1 VHTHNVAQEQRTN
14 APAQHTAPEG
24 EAMYEGAVQN
34 LIDELG
40 RLPGVGPK
48 SAQRIAF
55 HILNA
60 DAADMA
66 RLANAI
72 STVKT
77 SVSFCEEC
85 GNVSETKLC
94 TICRDERRDPSV
106 LCVVEE
112 SKDVVAI
119 ERTRSF
125 TGRYHVLGGAINP
138 LAGVGPEQ
146 LRIRELVSRLADERI
161 QEIILAMDPNLEGEA
176 TATYLSRMLVPL
188 GVRLSRLASGLPVGG
203 DLEYADEITLGRAL
217 EGRRVI
223 SEGTAVAHT
232 AAEDFERVNREE
244 EQEREQAAQVQAQEA
259 KQSRR
264 RWNSSMFDD
273 LDSAVSAPEA
283 PAGVQG
289 TVDEQLIE
297 QVLQE
302 AEESGNKESGE
313 EESGDEESRPEGSP
327 ANSGAV
333 STSEATESAPDL
345 GEDSGEE
352 ALASAASEPASEPVE
367 APVAEQSEDAP
378 EVFRTP
384 DYEEKIRSI
393 QNAPLRTPKPDV
405 PPLPGVTYV
414 NPWT

>member
-1 VHTHNVAQEQRTN
+1 
-14 APAQHTAPEG
+14 
-24 EAMYEGAVQN
+24 MYEGAVQN

-176 TATYLSRMLVPL
+176 TATYLSRILVPL

-223 SEGTAVAHT
+223 SEGTAAAHT

-273 LDSAVSAPEA
+273 LDSDSAASRTEA
-283 PAGVQG
+283 PATEGVQG

-297 QVLQE
+297 RVLQE
-302 AEESGNKESGE
+302 AEKSGDKESGE
-313 EESGDEESRPEGSP
+313 EESRCEGSP
-327 ANSGAV
+327 TDSGAG
-333 STSEATESAPDL
+333 STPESAEAEVTPDL

-352 ALASAASEPASEPVE
+352 ASASAASEPASEPTE
-367 APVAEQSEDAP
+367 APATEQAEDTP

>member
-1 VHTHNVAQEQRTN
+1 
-14 APAQHTAPEG
+14 
-24 EAMYEGAVQN
+24 MYEGAVQN

-94 TICRDERRDPSV
+94 TICRDECRDPSV

-223 SEGTAVAHT
+223 SEGTAAAHT

-273 LDSAVSAPEA
+273 LDSEDSAVSRTEA

-297 QVLQE
+297 RVLQE
-302 AEESGNKESGE
+302 AEESGNKESGA
-313 EESGDEESRPEGSP
+313 EGSP
-327 ANSGAV
+327 TDSGAV
-333 STSEATESAPDL
+333 STPESAEAKATPDL
-345 GEDSGEE
+345 GEDSGET
-352 ALASAASEPASEPVE
+352 APASAASEPVE
-367 APVAEQSEDAP
+367 APVVEQAEDAP

-384 DYEEKIRSI
+384 DYGEKIRSI

>member
-1 VHTHNVAQEQRTN
+1 
-14 APAQHTAPEG
+14 
-24 EAMYEGAVQN
+24 MYEGAVQN

-94 TICRDERRDPSV
+94 PICRDERRDPSV

-223 SEGTAVAHT
+223 SEGTAAAHT

-273 LDSAVSAPEA
+273 LDSEDSAGSRTEA
-283 PAGVQG
+283 PAAEGVQG

-297 QVLQE
+297 RVLQE
-302 AEESGNKESGE
+302 AEESGNKESGA
-313 EESGDEESRPEGSP
+313 EGSP
-327 ANSGAV
+327 TDSGAV
-333 STSEATESAPDL
+333 STPESAEAKATPDL

-352 ALASAASEPASEPVE
+352 APASAASEPVE
-367 APVAEQSEDAP
+367 APVAEQAEDAP

-384 DYEEKIRSI
+384 DYEEKIRTI

>member
-1 VHTHNVAQEQRTN
+1 
-14 APAQHTAPEG
+14 
-24 EAMYEGAVQN
+24 MYEGAVQN

-273 LDSAVSAPEA
+273 LDSEDSAGSRTEA

-302 AEESGNKESGE
+302 AEESGDKKSGA
-313 EESGDEESRPEGSP
+313 EGSP
-327 ANSGAV
+327 ADSGAG
-333 STSEATESAPDL
+333 STPELVEAESAPDL

-367 APVAEQSEDAP
+367 APVAEQAEDAP

>member
-1 VHTHNVAQEQRTN
+1 
-14 APAQHTAPEG
+14 
-24 EAMYEGAVQN
+24 MYEGAVQN

-138 LAGVGPEQ
+138 LAGVGPEE

-273 LDSAVSAPEA
+273 LDSEDSAGARTEA
-283 PAGVQG
+283 PAAEGVQG

-302 AEESGNKESGE
+302 AEEFGDKESGE
-313 EESGDEESRPEGSP
+313 EVSP
-327 ANSGAV
+327 ADSANTETTA
-333 STSEATESAPDL
+333 EATPDL
-345 GEDSGEE
+345 GEDSDKDTP
-352 ALASAASEPASEPVE
+352 ASTASEPAE
-367 APVAEQSEDAP
+367 APVAEQAENAP

>member
-1 VHTHNVAQEQRTN
+1 
-14 APAQHTAPEG
+14 
-24 EAMYEGAVQN
+24 MYEGAVQN

-302 AEESGNKESGE
+302 AEESGNKESGA
-313 EESGDEESRPEGSP
+313 EGSP
-327 ANSGAV
+327 TDSGAV
-333 STSEATESAPDL
+333 STPESAEAKATPDL
-345 GEDSGEE
+345 GEDSGET
-352 ALASAASEPASEPVE
+352 APASAASEPASEPTE
-367 APVAEQSEDAP
+367 APATEQAEDAP

>member
-1 VHTHNVAQEQRTN
+1 
-14 APAQHTAPEG
+14 
-24 EAMYEGAVQN
+24 MYEGAVQN

-94 TICRDERRDPSV
+94 PICRDERRDPSV

-223 SEGTAVAHT
+223 SEGTAAAHT

-259 KQSRR
+259 KQTRR

-273 LDSAVSAPEA
+273 LDSEDSAVVHPEA
-283 PAGVQG
+283 PAAEGVQG

-297 QVLQE
+297 RVLQE
-302 AEESGNKESGE
+302 AEESSNKESGA
-313 EESGDEESRPEGSP
+313 EGSP
-327 ANSGAV
+327 ADAETV
-333 STSEATESAPDL
+333 AESAPDL

-352 ALASAASEPASEPVE
+352 APASAASEPAE
-367 APVAEQSEDAP
+367 APVAEQAEDAP

-384 DYEEKIRSI
+384 DYEEKIRTI

>member
-1 VHTHNVAQEQRTN
+1 
-14 APAQHTAPEG
+14 
-24 EAMYEGAVQN
+24 MYEGAVQN

-94 TICRDERRDPSV
+94 SICRDERRDPSV

-259 KQSRR
+259 KQTRR

-273 LDSAVSAPEA
+273 LDSEDSAVSTLQAAE
-283 PAGVQG
+283 GVQG

-297 QVLQE
+297 QVLQG
-302 AEESGNKESGE
+302 AEESR
-313 EESGDEESRPEGSP
+313 DEDSP
-327 ANSGAV
+327 ADAE
-333 STSEATESAPDL
+333 TAAESAPDL
-345 GEDSGEE
+345 GEDSAEE
-352 ALASAASEPASEPVE
+352 APASATSEPTE
-367 APVAEQSEDAP
+367 APAPEQSEDAP

>member
-1 VHTHNVAQEQRTN
+1 
-14 APAQHTAPEG
+14 
-24 EAMYEGAVQN
+24 MYEGAVQN

-223 SEGTAVAHT
+223 SEGTAAAHT

-273 LDSAVSAPEA
+273 LDSAVSAPQA
-283 PAGVQG
+283 PATEGVQG

-297 QVLQE
+297 RVLQE
-302 AEESGNKESGE
+302 AEESGNKESGA
-313 EESGDEESRPEGSP
+313 EGSP
-327 ANSGAV
+327 ADAETV
-333 STSEATESAPDL
+333 AESAPDL

-352 ALASAASEPASEPVE
+352 APASAASEPAE
-367 APVAEQSEDAP
+367 APVAEQAEDAP

-384 DYEEKIRSI
+384 DYEEKIRTI

>member
-1 VHTHNVAQEQRTN
+1 
-14 APAQHTAPEG
+14 
-24 EAMYEGAVQN
+24 MYEGAVQN

-223 SEGTAVAHT
+223 SEGTAAAHT

-273 LDSAVSAPEA
+273 LDSEDSAGSRTEA

-297 QVLQE
+297 RVLQE
-302 AEESGNKESGE
+302 AEESSDKESGA
-313 EESGDEESRPEGSP
+313 EESRREGSP
-327 ANSGAV
+327 TDSGAG
-333 STSEATESAPDL
+333 STPELAEAEATPDL
-345 GEDSGEE
+345 GENSGEE
-352 ALASAASEPASEPVE
+352 APASAASEPTE
-367 APVAEQSEDAP
+367 APATEQAEDAP

-384 DYEEKIRSI
+384 DYEEKIRTI